1 MSPHFKSYGGSLIF
15 LIWKSL
21 ILPAFLVSA
30 ILQKTAE
37 KQVIFLSRE
46 SSRQR
51 AEEFR
56 ELLHKR
62 NDDVIVIEPELPN
75 ILDVKDREEKVGAYC
90 RVSTNQED
98 QVDSLETQKAHYEDM
113 INNNPHWTMVGIYPD
128 PGISATST
136 KKRKK
141 FNELIED
148 CIAGKVTLIVTKS
161 VFRFARNTV
170 DCIATCRMLRNL
182 NPPVGVYFETEN
194 IFTLTMD
201 SEIYLNM
208 YSMMAQ
214 AESETKSK
222 SIQWGI
228 RSRFAKG
235 IPRICDLY
243 GYIRNERKL
252 TPNPETRRTV
262 VMMYKMRANGCSIQR
277 IIDRLHELH
286 IPSPTGKENWS
297 YSTVYYIL
305 TNERYV
311 GDVRMQKTVV
321 VDIFSHKSVKNN
333 SVRSY
338 FKKSY
343 HEGIVDRVLWLA
355 VQETFKNEPFD
366 FNNAIQTN
374 ETPIVHNDQK
384 YYPVILKGV
393 QVHVR

>member
-1 MSPHFKSYGGSLIF
+1 M
-15 LIWKSL
+15 
-21 ILPAFLVSA
+21 IL
-30 ILQKTAE
+30 
-37 KQVIFLSRE
+37 LSRE

-51 AEEFR
+51 AEQFR
-56 ELLHKR
+56 KLLHEQKE
-62 NDDVIVIEPELPN
+62 VVVIEPDKSNLV
-75 ILDVKDREEKVGAYC
+75 DVREREEKVGAYC

-113 INNNPHWTMVGIYPD
+113 VNDNPNWTLVGIYPD

-141 FNELIED
+141 FKKLIED
-148 CIAGKVTLIVTKS
+148 CVAGKVTLIITKS

-170 DCIATCRMLRNL
+170 DCIATCRMLKNL

-235 IPRICDLY
+235 IPRIVDLY
-243 GYIRNERKL
+243 GYIRNERQL
-252 TPNPETRRTV
+252 TPNPDTMGHV

-277 IIDRLHELH
+277 IINRLHELN
-286 IPSPTGKENWS
+286 IPSPTGKEYWS
-297 YSTVYYIL
+297 YSTVCYIL

-311 GDVRMQKTVV
+311 GDVLMQKTVV
-321 VDIFSHKSVKNN
+321 IDIFSHKSVKNN
-333 SVRSY
+333 RIVPSY
-338 FKKSY
+338 FKEGY
-343 HEGIVDRVLWLA
+343 HEGIIDRVLWMA
-355 VQETFKNEPFD
+355 VQETFRNEPFD
-366 FNNAIQTN
+366 FGNAIQTN
-374 ETPIVHNDQK
+374 QTPIIHNDQK
-384 YYPVILKGV
+384 YYPILLKGV